1 MQRTPV
7 DSSNLSSV
15 GYGNSTL
22 EIEFHSGK
30 VYRYLHVPEMVYSA
44 LMFAPSKGNYFYT
57 YIKDKYPYQPLN

>member
-30 VYRYLHVPEMVYSA
+30 VYR
-44 LMFAPSKGNYFYT
+44 
-57 YIKDKYPYQPLN
+57 